1 MPNREKILQYLWLI
15 ILTAL
20 FIISI
25 LLVKNGTL
33 VNQIGS
39 FGIFAPIIFVLLK
52 ISTLVI
58 APLSG
63 APLYII
69 AGSLFGNTYG
79 LLLSILGDALGTII
93 CFLLSKYYGENVV
106 RFLAGNDLFAKIKK
120 TAGVL
125 NNHKS
130 FLKARVT
137 FFLMPEVLSYASGFS
152 QINFFTFT
160 LINFLFYLP
169 IEIGYLFFG
178 SELIAFLSK
187 YTLLT
192 YGIIFIIAISGFGLL
207 YKDYKKIDNIEG
219 L

>member
-1 MPNREKILQYLWLI
+1 MPNREKILRYLWLV

-33 VNQIGS
+33 INQLGS
-39 FGIFAPIIFVLLK
+39 FGIFTPIIFVLLK

-63 APLYII
+63 MPLYII
-69 AGSLFGNTYG
+69 AGSLFGNIYG
-79 LLLSILGDALGTII
+79 LLLSILGDLLGSIM
-93 CFLLSKYYGENVV
+93 CFLLSKFYGERVV
-106 RFLAGNDLFAKIKK
+106 KFLAGKELFTKIK
-120 TAGVL
+120 TTSAVL
-125 NNHKS
+125 NNPKA
-130 FLKARVT
+130 FIKARVT
-137 FFLMPEVLSYASGFS
+137 FFLIPEVVSYASGFS

-169 IEIGYLFFG
+169 IEIGYIFFG

-187 YTLLT
+187 YALLT
-192 YGIIFIIAISGFGLL
+192 YGVIFVIAIIGFGLL
-207 YKDYKKIDNIEG
+207 YKDYKKLENLEG
-219 L
+219 M